1 MTSTTIGPL
10 ANPDQAAVSALLS
23 NAFAADP
30 AYQYF
35 LEGCAP
41 ADRDRYRDHLVRFI
55 VSYHCRSGMPVWGVT
70 HQGVLVAC
78 ALLEVPAPGWQ
89 RAIAVLTTLPS
100 LIGRVPWSCVT
111 RMNRYALH
119 SRQGLPATFRYFLVK
134 IGVAPGQQGQGFGK
148 MLISAIADHCR
159 KLDQTL
165 ALDTENPAN
174 VPLYQHLGFHLHD
187 EQMLDTLRI
196 YRLHLPPE

>member
-1 MTSTTIGPL
+1 MTSTTLGPL
-10 ANPDQAAVSALLS
+10 THPDQAVVSTLLS

-30 AYQYF
+30 AYRFF

-55 VSYHCRSGMPVWGVT
+55 VRYHCRSGMPVWGVT
-70 HQGVLVAC
+70 HQGRLVAC

-119 SRQGLPATFRYFLVK
+119 SRQGLSTTFRYFLVK

-148 MLISAIADHCR
+148 QLIQSLADHC
-159 KLDQTL
+159 LQLGETL

-174 VPLYQHLGFHLHD
+174 VPWYQHLGFHLHD
-187 EQMLDTLRI
+187 ERTLDTLTI

>member
-1 MTSTTIGPL
+1 MTPTTIGPL
-10 ANPDQAAVSALLS
+10 TNPDLAAVSALLS

-30 AYQYF
+30 SYQYF

-41 ADRDRYRDHLVRFI
+41 AYRDRYRYLLVRFI

-100 LIGRVPWSCVT
+100 LMGRVPWSSVT

-119 SRQGLPATFRYFLVK
+119 SRQGLPTSFRYFLVK

-187 EQMLDTLRI
+187 ERRLDTLRI
-196 YRLHLPPE
+196 YRLQLPPE